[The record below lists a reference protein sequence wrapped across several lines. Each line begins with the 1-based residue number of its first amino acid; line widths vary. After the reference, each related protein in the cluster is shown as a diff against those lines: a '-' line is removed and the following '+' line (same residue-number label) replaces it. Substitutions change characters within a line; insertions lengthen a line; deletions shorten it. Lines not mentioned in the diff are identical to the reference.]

1 MVMSQANVVA
11 LAKDVL
17 IPGWQQE
24 KQRLDAADNWGR
36 WNPDKVTIPAHSAP
50 EHRDLRDLS
59 ETPWLMLVVTTINQ
73 QLVAELVR
81 SSQSE
86 DVQPIWT
93 PWLRNRMPSRQRAI
107 HRAALTYGYSYST
120 VLPGEVNGE
129 DAAVIR
135 GHSPRD
141 LYAVYNDAVVDE
153 YPEYF
158 LEVHGNRFEVVDDEA
173 RYTLVMQD
181 GKLQFVTFDAHDV
194 GVAPAVRY
202 SNLIDVEG
210 RTPGEVEPFI
220 PLAKRINKTSYDRLL
235 TQHFNSWKIRY
246 ATGLDMPESQE
257 ERDRVKMLLRQQ
269 DILTGEEGVTFG
281 TLDETP
287 LDGFIAAWKS
297 DIEALAAVSQTPTH
311 ALTGEM
317 INLSADAIE
326 EARSMLDLK
335 ANERKIG
342 FGDSHA
348 QTLRLAS
355 HVEGREQDASDFTL
369 TIQWADL
376 GSRSLSQAADAL
388 GKLSTQLGI
397 PPEKLWDRI
406 PSVTAEE
413 AASWLEYRQ
422 QHPSS
427 EQLLADALRGQANGT
442 DSAGATAN

>member
-24 KQRLDAADNWGR
+24 KQRLDDADNWGR

-50 EHRDLRDLS
+50 EHRNLRDLS

-120 VLPGEVNGE
+120 VLPGEVNGK

-141 LYAVYNDAVVDE
+141 MFAVYNDAVVDE
-153 YPEYF
+153 YPEYY
-158 LEVHGNRFEVVDDEA
+158 LEVHGNRFEVVDDKA
-173 RYTLVMQD
+173 RYTLVAQD
-181 GKLQFVTFDAHDV
+181 GKLEFVTYDVHNV

-246 ATGLDMPESQE
+246 ATGLDMPDSQE

-269 DILTGEEGVTFG
+269 DILTGEEGVQFG

-355 HVEGREQDASDFTL
+355 HVEGRERDASDFTL

-427 EQLLADALRGQANGT
+427 EQLLADALRGQANGI
-442 DSAGATAN
+442 DSAGASSN